1 MKNTKETL
9 GEENIKRRRQK
20 GTKKKR
26 TERKQ
31 KDKRIVN
38 NEQDR
43 KADISY
49 NMTFWNMQIYNMTL

>member
-1 MKNTKETL
+1 MGMRWRCIKELLRERKMKNTKETL

-38 NEQDR
+38 NE
-43 KADISY
+43 
-49 NMTFWNMQIYNMTL
+49 